1 MIRTSRSLTLA
12 CTLAI
17 LLGHRAVSAGP
28 QETDEIFRAIPS
40 DMSACLVIED
50 LGSTYD
56 KVVSSPNFQGLV
68 QQPIIKRWLESN
80 SYQSFTT
87 LLAFIPLYSGID
99 NKTLLHDVFGSSLVL
114 SLRPKTDSASAVGI
128 LACRASNTQTL
139 DKLVENLC
147 RPLSDRQVQK
157 HEHQGYTFTERREF
171 GNRHDFILRM
181 GNLLFL
187 SDQKSAIEQVIE
199 TSQGDRSLF
208 NAPKF
213 QAMRRQ
219 IGGDACASLLVD
231 PTPFQ
236 DLVERAV
243 ESTEPSARPIAR
255 RVAQWWQHLAW
266 GAVSIHLTDKAAITL
281 DFAIDPA
288 KVSTEQ
294 RSFLARWTEPSLF
307 FDKLPS
313 DAVLAAST
321 QIDFVSLMR
330 IVEDLSKSEPSLAG
344 LIEACTAL
352 SAGFDPQTE
361 ILPAIGPSVGFM
373 ARVDEQGSLQ
383 GVLEIPL
390 SAVQRRGPM
399 NLTLAQ
405 SMEMLVFRP
414 LLVFYAGDHNTRFG
428 DQLRV
433 ETEEIEGF
441 RLHMLGG
448 STVLPDSY
456 RPGFAVS
463 EDRILFVSSPQ
474 SLRDWLATSN
484 KNWRDSQAG
493 QQVQA
498 SLGPDERIK
507 AFVDMKRVVDY
518 LKSGEAT
525 HATDVERSKVDDLAS
540 LLASVDLATLTTSS
554 RGDIVRTTLNLF
566 PKPLPVPSK

>member
-1 MIRTSRSLTLA
+1 MIRTFRSLTLA
-12 CTLAI
+12 FALAVI
-17 LLGHRAVSAGP
+17 VGAQSVSAGP
-28 QETDEIFRAIPS
+28 PETDEIFRALPD

-50 LGSTYD
+50 LGPTYD
-56 KVVSSPNFQGLV
+56 KVVNSPNFQDLIK
-68 QQPIIKRWLESN
+68 QPIIRRWLDSN

-87 LLAFIPLYSGID
+87 LLAFVPLYSGVD

-114 SLRPKTDSASAVGI
+114 SLRPRSASAPAVGI
-128 LACRASNTQTL
+128 LACRAPQTETL
-139 DKLVENLC
+139 DKVVENLC
-147 RPLSDRQVQK
+147 RPLADRQVQK
-157 HEHQGYTFTERREF
+157 HEHQGYSFTERREF
-171 GNRHDFILRM
+171 GNRHDFVLRM

-219 IGGDACASLLVD
+219 IGGDASASLLVD

-236 DLVERAV
+236 ELVDRAV
-243 ESTEPSARPIAR
+243 EATGPSARPIAE
-255 RVAQWWQHLAW
+255 RVSQWWKHLAW
-266 GAVSIHLTDKAAITL
+266 GAISIHLTDKAEITL
-281 DFAIDPA
+281 DFAIDSA
-288 KVSTEQ
+288 KITTEQ
-294 RSFLARWTEPSLF
+294 RNFLSRWTEPSFF

-321 QIDFVSLMR
+321 HIDFVSLMR
-330 IVEDLSKSEPSLAG
+330 MAEDLSKTEPSLAG
-344 LIEACTAL
+344 LMEACTAL
-352 SAGFDPQTE
+352 SAGFDPQKE
-361 ILPAIGPSVGFM
+361 ILPALGPNVGFM
-373 ARVDEQGSLQ
+373 ARVDELGSLQ

-390 SAVQRRGPM
+390 GTVQRRGPM

-405 SMEMLVFRP
+405 SIEMLVFRP
-414 LLVFYAGDHNTRFG
+414 LLVFYAGDHNVRFG
-428 DQLRV
+428 DQLHV

-441 RLHMLGG
+441 RLHMLSG
-448 STVLPDSY
+448 STILPDSY

-474 SLRDWLATSN
+474 SLKDWLATSN
-484 KNWRDSQAG
+484 KNWRDSEIG
-493 QQVQA
+493 RQVQA
-498 SLGPDERIK
+498 SLGPDQRIK
-507 AFVDMKRVVDY
+507 AFIDMKRVVDY

-525 HATDVERSKVDDLAS
+525 QATDVERSKVEELAS
-540 LLASVDLATLTTSS
+540 LLASVDLVTLSTSS
-554 RGDIVRTTLNLF
+554 NGNAVRTTLTLF